1 MLNRGNKFKIELKA
15 PFSLDKTLKSEQ
27 CPADLWFFD
36 ENQNYWVSYI
46 PIEGCWVKVMLR
58 QNQNIIDG
66 EYLPKECGIKEKL
79 LEKLHYIFQFEDNN
93 DNVLSAFSQ
102 KDEYLAKVVGYCRGL
117 RIMRD
122 LNKEYR
128 ILEAIITQN
137 TSIRMIK
144 IMQRL
149 LFLNFGDM
157 IQIGDDKIFTY
168 PKIEKIAE
176 ENVIDLKKKCKLGY
190 RAQYVKD
197 IAQQIL
203 LGNLSSQKLEKMP
216 TEEAKKYLMS
226 FRGIGKKVSDLILMY
241 GFGKEDVFP
250 LDIWIKKAIKREYFE
265 GQEVSEKEIYK
276 WAREYFKEH
285 ASLFNLMIF
294 LYERRGEDRN
304 YNYCVWR

>member
-66 EYLPKECGIKEKL
+66 EYLPKECEIKEKL
-79 LEKLHYIFQFEDNN
+79 LEKLHYIFQFEDNH

-102 KDEYLAKVVGYCRGL
+102 KDEYLAKVVRYCRGL

-241 GFGKEDVFP
+241 GFGKGDVFP

-265 GQEVSEKEIYK
+265 SQEVSEKEIYK

-294 LYERRGEDRN
+294 LYERRGEDRY